1 MKQEN
6 SALTGYHTL
15 FTVYNTFKKCIKL
28 SILLLSK
35 TKFILAM
42 CGVYRVLQFPPEG
55 WLRMSIG
62 HCGITWVTIRP
73 NGRVSVRSMGDTGH
87 LPADQLSL

>member
-1 MKQEN
+1 MN
-6 SALTGYHTL
+6 HDL
-15 FTVYNTFKKCIKL
+15 FTNLVIHVPKNNYDNNFC
-28 SILLLSK
+28 
-35 TKFILAM
+35 FA

-73 NGRVSVRSMGDTGH
+73 NGRVSVKSMGDTGH
-87 LPADQLSL
+87 LPPVQMSS